1 MHYTVF
7 DTPVLKSVFYWISIL
22 SLKIIGWK
30 KEGSLPD
37 VPKYVIIAAPHT
49 SNIDLPITLFLAFA
63 FRVRVYWMG
72 KQEIFRKPFGAV
84 MKWLGGI
91 PTDRN
96 RSKNIVEESI
106 REFNSHDS
114 LALVVAPEGTRNRV
128 NYWKTGFY
136 YIAHGA
142 GVPIALGFLDYRRRV
157 GGLGPT
163 VYPTG
168 DIKKDL
174 DHIQEFYRTVTARR
188 PEKTESGHI
197 DYNNFAKN

>member
-1 MHYTVF
+1 MAGRH
-7 DTPVLKSVFYWISIL
+7 S
-22 SLKIIGWK
+22 
-30 KEGSLPD
+30 
-37 VPKYVIIAAPHT
+37 H
-49 SNIDLPITLFLAFA
+49 
-63 FRVRVYWMG
+63 R
-72 KQEIFRKPFGAV
+72 QEQ
-84 MKWLGGI
+84 
-91 PTDRN
+91 
-96 RSKNIVEESI
+96 VEKHC
-106 REFNSHDS
+106 RGVDQGVQQPRS

-142 GVPIALGFLDYRRRV
+142 GVPIALGFLDYRRKV

-168 DIKKDL
+168 DIKRDL